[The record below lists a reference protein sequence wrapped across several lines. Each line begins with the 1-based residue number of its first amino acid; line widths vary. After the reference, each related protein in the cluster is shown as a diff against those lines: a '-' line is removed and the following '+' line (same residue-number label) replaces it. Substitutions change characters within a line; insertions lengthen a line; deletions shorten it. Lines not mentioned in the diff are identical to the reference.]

1 MDYKFKGAF
10 DSTVV
15 YELGDVVNYG
25 GNTWY
30 LAKPTGAAGVI
41 PGEYWNHWLPVDQ
54 DAGDVFRAI
63 EEYGFMPAVSNPQDG
78 DVLVY
83 DGTAG
88 KWKNG
93 AAGGGGMTV
102 DYEIDS
108 GEGATTYTFK
118 AKAGDIYNALDSGS
132 SVIIRMAMDT
142 VPEGSTGYM
151 TGNFVSYAHITS
163 DEDAGY
169 YFNAQIDGATI
180 ENAFA
185 ATANDFPVAQS
196 SGASQ
201 S

>member
-10 DSTVV
+10 DSTVS

-54 DAGDVFRAI
+54 DAGDVYRAI
-63 EEYGFMPAVSNPQDG
+63 EEYGFMPTVSDPQDG

-93 AAGGGGMTV
+93 EGGSGGGVMVAHFTEDV
-102 DYEIDS
+102 
-108 GEGATTYTFK
+108 EGNKTLDM
-118 AKAGDIYNALDSGS
+118 KAGALYAACQQAPVFIVGY
-132 SVIIRMAMDT
+132 DT
-142 VPEGSTGYM
+142 DMQAYKCDLIETAFYDESDGYM
-151 TGNFVSYAHITS
+151 
-163 DEDAGY
+163 
-169 YFNAQIDGATI
+169 FNAY
-180 ENAFA
+180 
-185 ATANDFPVAQS
+185 TAQTADDYPVYKP
-196 SGASQ
+196 GD
-201 S
+201 